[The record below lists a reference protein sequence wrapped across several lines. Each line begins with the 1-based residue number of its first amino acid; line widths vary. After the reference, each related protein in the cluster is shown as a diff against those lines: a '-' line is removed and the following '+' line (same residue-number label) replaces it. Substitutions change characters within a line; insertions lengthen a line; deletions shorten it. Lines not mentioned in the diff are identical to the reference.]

1 MYVISGSTNAQHV
14 VKTSQV
20 YYDRGA
26 SFSIPINAFTK
37 NINATVEK
45 YAIDVRE

>member
-1 MYVISGSTNAQHV
+1 VIRGSTIAQHE

-20 YYDRGA
+20 NYDRGA
-26 SFSIPINAFTK
+26 SFSNPINAFTK